1 MSCACRSPWNDPAFS
16 EWSAR
21 GAHHGVTG
29 GGGGTRMRTKT
40 KVVTAGA
47 AALVVAGAAATVS
60 VATGS
65 DDQPLEGSQ
74 LERATAAA
82 LAHTGEGSVVESEV
96 GDGAASYEVEVRLD
110 DGSVVEVQLDERFD
124 VIGDAIDDDG
134 NEGSDD
140 DEGTG
145 DDA

>member
-1 MSCACRSPWNDPAFS
+1 
-16 EWSAR
+16 
-21 GAHHGVTG
+21 
-29 GGGGTRMRTKT
+29 MRTKT

-124 VIGDAIDDDG
+124 VIGDALDDDG

>member
-1 MSCACRSPWNDPAFS
+1 
-16 EWSAR
+16 
-21 GAHHGVTG
+21 
-29 GGGGTRMRTKT
+29 MRTKT
-40 KVVTAGA
+40 KVLAVAA

-82 LAHTGEGSVVESEV
+82 LEHTRGGSVVESEV
-96 GDGAASYEVEVRLD
+96 GDGGASFEVEVRLD
-110 DGSVVEVQLDERFD
+110 DGSVVEVQLDERFE

-134 NEGSDD
+134 SGGAADD
-140 DEGTG
+140 DGSG

>member
-1 MSCACRSPWNDPAFS
+1 
-16 EWSAR
+16 
-21 GAHHGVTG
+21 
-29 GGGGTRMRTKT
+29 MRTKT

-124 VIGDAIDDDG
+124 VIGNAIDDDG